1 MRYWKTSILWIC
13 LTPWHLAYF
22 GGGGWKCERAWGSV
36 ASNNSIKELPSPFP
50 ALHISCPLRKGSFEG
65 HRCSTLC
72 ERGLGRTSEVW
83 SCQDHLP
90 ASGGGWTAGIRCAP
104 PSSLSAQKPLQK
116 PVLFSQISLGGV
128 LVQQG
133 WVQDSWGRE
142 KFWGFARKVLEKLR
156 RVLEKLSK
164 TTVSS

>member
-13 LTPWHLAYF
+13 LTPWHLACF
-22 GGGGWKCERAWGSV
+22 GGGGWKCEHAWGSV

-50 ALHISCPLRKGSFEG
+50 EQFSVHICCPLRKGGFQG

-72 ERGLGRTSEVW
+72 RRGLGRRTEMW

-90 ASGGGWTAGIRCAP
+90 ATGGEWAAVSRCTW
-104 PSSLSAQKPLQK
+104 PSSLSAGKPLQEAS
-116 PVLFSQISLGGV
+116 VLFFHRYLWGV
-128 LVQQG
+128 LMQQG

-142 KFWGFARKVLEKLR
+142 RFWGFAWNVLEELR
-156 RVLEKLSK
+156 RVFE
-164 TTVSS
+164 SS